1 MNIPGKS
8 FIYVRNVEL
17 PHFHTCLNFFLNIIG
32 LKNVSLIIPDIH
44 YKRAQKKFRR
54 PTECETYPIFTPNYL
69 IFFRK

>member
-44 YKRAQKKFRR
+44 
-54 PTECETYPIFTPNYL
+54 
-69 IFFRK
+69 